1 MSSVEIYDMRDKDDE
16 CFVGTCTHVND
27 ISEHM
32 LREGIDTFAKRR
44 IDWLQSMYK
53 KGSRVKIASI
63 DDNQAGF
70 LHIMPIEICPWGP
83 IGQDLMVIPCL
94 TVIGKAKGR
103 GIGRALINSAEEETK
118 YQGRKGIITMGYYH
132 NHWFMPAPF
141 FENCGFSLIERKG
154 TIAILGKF
162 FEESV
167 ESPRLLKPN
176 FRYKPIGGKVVVDL
190 FWNTFCPTSD
200 IEAQRVREVAAEF
213 GESVV
218 VHEYCADERSILSC
232 YQIPRGI
239 FINGKEIWWGHEAP
253 KEGIREAISKA
264 LKHK

>member
-16 CFVGTCTHVND
+16 YFVETCTHVND

-32 LREGIDTFAKRR
+32 LREEIDTFAKRR
-44 IDWLQSMYK
+44 IAWLRNMHE

-63 DDNQAGF
+63 DNDQAGF

-103 GIGRALINSAEEETK
+103 GIGRALIHSAEEEAK
-118 YQGRKGIITMGYYH
+118 HQGRKGIITIGYYH
-132 NHWFMPAPF
+132 NHWFMQALF
-141 FENCGFSLIERKG
+141 FEKCGFSMIKRKG
-154 TIAILGKF
+154 TIGILGKF

-176 FRYKPIGGKVVVDL
+176 FRFKPITGKVVVDL
-190 FWNTFCPTSD
+190 FWNTFCQTSD

-213 GESVV
+213 GELVV
-218 VHEYCADERSILSC
+218 VREYCADERLILSR

-253 KEGIREAISKA
+253 KEGIRESISQA

>member
-1 MSSVEIYDMRDKDDE
+1 MPSVKIYDMMDKTDE
-16 CFVGTCTHVND
+16 YFVGTCTHVND

-32 LREGIDTFAKRR
+32 LREEIDAFAKRR
-44 IDWLQSMYK
+44 IAWLQSMYE

-63 DDNQAGF
+63 DNDQVGF

-83 IGQDLMVIPCL
+83 IGKDLMVIPCI

-103 GIGRALINSAEEETK
+103 DIGRDLINSAEEEAK
-118 YQGRKGIITMGYYH
+118 LQGHKGIITIGYYH
-132 NHWFMPAPF
+132 NRWFMQAPF
-141 FENCGFSLIERKG
+141 FEKCGFSIIKREG
-154 TIAILGKF
+154 TIAILGKL

-167 ESPRLLKPN
+167 ESPQLLKPKYQ
-176 FRYKPIGGKVVVDL
+176 FKPIPGKAVVDL
-190 FWNTFCPTSD
+190 FWNTFCPTSG

-213 GESVV
+213 GELVV
-218 VHEYCADERSILSC
+218 INEYCADERSILSR

-253 KEGIREAISKA
+253 KEGVREAISQA
-264 LKHK
+264 LGHK

>member
-1 MSSVEIYDMRDKDDE
+1 MPSVEIYDMRDKNDE
-16 CFVGTCTHVND
+16 NFVGTCTHVND
-27 ISEHM
+27 TPECC
-32 LREGIDTFAKRR
+32 LREEIDKSAKRR
-44 IDWLQSMYK
+44 IDWLKRMYE

-63 DDNQAGF
+63 DNDQVGF

-83 IGQDLMVIPCL
+83 MGQDLMVIPCL
-94 TVIGKAKGR
+94 TVMGKANGR
-103 GIGRALINSAEEETK
+103 GIGRALIYSAEEEVK
-118 YQGRKGIITMGYYH
+118 RQGCKGLIIIGYYH

-141 FENCGFSLIERKG
+141 FEKCGFSLIEQKG
-154 TIAILGKF
+154 TTAILGKF
-162 FEESV
+162 FEESA

-176 FRYKPIGGKVVVDL
+176 FQFKSIPGKVVVDL

-218 VHEYCADERSILSC
+218 VHEYCADERSILYR

-253 KEGIREAISKA
+253 KEGIREAISRA
-264 LKHK
+264 LRNK

>member
-16 CFVGTCTHVND
+16 YFVGTCTHVSD

-32 LREGIDTFAKRR
+32 LREEIDAFAKRR
-44 IDWLQSMYK
+44 IAWLRNMYE

-63 DDNQAGF
+63 DNNQVGF
-70 LHIMPIEICPWGP
+70 LHIIPIEICPWGP

-94 TVIGKAKGR
+94 TVMGKAKSK
-103 GIGRALINSAEEETK
+103 GIGRTLIKSAEDEAK
-118 YQGRKGIITMGYYH
+118 RQGRKGIISMGYYH

-141 FENCGFSLIERKG
+141 FEKCGFSMIERKG

-167 ESPRLLKPN
+167 KSPQLLKPN
-176 FRYKPIGGKVVVDL
+176 FRFKPIADKVVVDL

-200 IEAQRVREVAAEF
+200 IEAQRVREVAVEF

-218 VHEYCADERSILSC
+218 VHEYCADERSILSR

-253 KEGIREAISKA
+253 KESIREAISKA
-264 LKHK
+264 LKNK

>member
-1 MSSVEIYDMRDKDDE
+1 MSSVEIYDMMDE
-16 CFVGTCTHVND
+16 ADEYFVGTCTHVNGK
-27 ISEHM
+27 SEHI
-32 LREGIDTFAKRR
+32 LKEEINVFAKRR
-44 IDWLQSMYK
+44 IAWLRNMHE

-63 DDNQAGF
+63 DGDQVGF
-70 LHIMPIEICPWGP
+70 LHIMPIEIYPWGP

-141 FENCGFSLIERKG
+141 FEKCGFSMIERKG

-176 FRYKPIGGKVVVDL
+176 FRFKPIADKVVVDL

-213 GESVV
+213 DESVV
-218 VHEYCADERSILSC
+218 VHEYCADERSILSR

-264 LKHK
+264 LKNK